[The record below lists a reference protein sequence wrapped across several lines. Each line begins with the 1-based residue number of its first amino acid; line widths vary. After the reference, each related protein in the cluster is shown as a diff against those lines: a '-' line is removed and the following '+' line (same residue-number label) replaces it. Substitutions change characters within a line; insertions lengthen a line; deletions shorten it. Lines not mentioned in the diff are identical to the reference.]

1 MNSWLKQ
8 WKSQVII
15 WVCVKLSCFA
25 RHQCTIRLSSSVKG
39 ALCLSLGQESY
50 CSRPGPFT
58 FHVSEIGLNCVFAF
72 SSRHTFRQWWEV
84 RRQDP
89 DSSYIVLYRHTTC
102 PEAMEK
108 KKTTSWVQRRYFKR
122 FNLSTEIVSMLWK
135 TVIVHKE
142 NGNKC
147 TVLEKASFA
156 AAKSEGH
163 KLQPYFLARLS
174 WTSLTK
180 VFLVRYL
187 CSASAIQIEE
197 ITIYF
202 FLWKVQ
208 IFRYCIWMKK
218 HLNEKQKYEKA
229 KWNSNAL
236 ASNCYDEKEQNFR
249 VLLAYF
255 TPEISFKCSIS
266 VNMSY

>member
-15 WVCVKLSCFA
+15 WVSVKLSCFA

-72 SSRHTFRQWWEV
+72 SSRHTFHQWWEV
-84 RRQDP
+84 HRQDP

-108 KKTTSWVQRRYFKR
+108 KKTSWVQRRYFKR

-156 AAKSEGH
+156 AAKNESH
-163 KLQPYFLARLS
+163 KLQPYFLAKLS
-174 WTSLTK
+174 WTSLTNFFWSDTCVLPQQFRWK
-180 VFLVRYL
+180 KL
-187 CSASAIQIEE
+187 Q
-197 ITIYF
+197 F

-208 IFRYCIWMKK
+208 IFRYCIW
-218 HLNEKQKYEKA
+218 YEKA